1 MKSQRSCSVWLFT
14 ACLGILSYNATAEE
28 GAMVEDGKTIAIE
41 YTLKLDDGTV
51 ASTNVGQD
59 PLSYVQGGE
68 ELLPAL
74 QDSLAGMRQ
83 GQSKEVMLAPEQGYG
98 FVDDTALVEVP
109 VDMIPEE
116 ARVVGARLVGRDQ
129 QGNEQFVRVREVQT
143 DRIVLDHN
151 HPLAGENLHFDVKVL
166 SVE

>member
-1 MKSQRSCSVWLFT
+1 LFT

-129 QGNEQFVRVREVQT
+129 QGNEQFVRVREVQM